1 MPITRRKLLL
11 SAAALPAA
19 LPAAQGA
26 FAAISASP
34 AAAASAPGDVVGK
47 ITVGY
52 QGWFACIG
60 DGAPINAWWHWSQ
73 NESQPPSPS
82 NENLKAWPDMTIFS
96 KGYTTAYANLNNGG
110 APNLFSSYDQQ
121 VVNTHCSLM
130 QANGIDTIA
139 LQRFDPNGSEGPTRN
154 AVTAMLNTGAQS
166 SGRKFYIM
174 YDATGWTNMKTEMPA
189 DWTNV
194 MSQYASSS
202 AYAHQNGKPVVG
214 IWGFGFND
222 ANHPWSAAD
231 CLSVVQWFQSQGCY
245 VMGGVPTYWHTG
257 VSDSRSGYLG
267 VYSAFNMISPWMV
280 GRIGT
285 SADSDNFYTN
295 VNVGDQAYCNSNGID
310 YQPCVLP
317 GDLSAR
323 QRVHGDFMWEQFY
336 NMVRVGAQGIYIS
349 MFDEFGEGNQIVNTA
364 PTQAYVPSN
373 SGLLSLDEDGT
384 ACSADY
390 YLRLTGDGGKMLKG
404 QIALTNVRP
413 TQPVTSGGSGPGT
426 GTNLALN
433 RPASASGSTQGYA
446 PANAVD
452 GNTSTYWESTN
463 NAFPQW
469 LQVDLGSTYT
479 LGSITLTLPP
489 SSSWSTRTQTI
500 QILGSTDGST
510 FTQIVAA
517 TGYTF
522 NPSTGNSVAITLPST
537 ASRYVRLN
545 ITANTGWPAGQISE
559 FQVYAAGSGST
570 TQPPTAPSSLHSTS
584 VTYNSVALAWTAST
598 SSVGVAG
605 YTVEQISGSTTTSV
619 GTTSSTTFTVTGL
632 SASTT
637 YEYAV
642 TAYDAAG
649 NVSAASNTVSV
660 TTSAAPANTNLAL
673 NRPVTASGSTQT
685 YVASNAVDGNTS
697 TYWESTDN
705 AFPQWIQVDLGSSI
719 SISRIVMDL
728 PPATAWGT
736 RTQTITIQGSNDGS
750 TYSTLAASAGYTFN
764 PSTGNTA
771 TATFTAATIRY
782 VKLTFTANTAWPAG
796 QLSELQVFSS

>member
-1 MPITRRKLLL
+1 MPITRRTLLI

-19 LPAAQGA
+19 Q
-26 FAAISASP
+26 FALSASP
-34 AAAASAPGDVVGK
+34 AAAASSAGDVVGK

-73 NESQPPSPS
+73 NEAAAPSPS
-82 NENLKAWPDMTIFS
+82 NENLKAWPDMTIYS
-96 KGYTTAYANLNNGG
+96 AGYKTAYANLNNGG

-121 VVNTHCSLM
+121 VLNTHCSLM

-139 LQRFDPNGSEGPTRN
+139 LQRFDPNGREGPTRN
-154 AVTAMLNTGAQS
+154 AITAKLNTAAQS

-174 YDATGWTNMKTEMPA
+174 YDASGWTNMKTEMPA

-231 CLSVVQWFQSQGCY
+231 CLSVIQWFQSQGCY
-245 VMGGVPTYWHTG
+245 VMGGVPTYWRTG
-257 VSDSRSGYLG
+257 VNDSRAGYLNT
-267 VYSAFNMISPWMV
+267 YSAFNMISPWMV

-285 SADSDNFYTN
+285 VTDSNNFYTN
-295 VNVGDQAYCNSNGID
+295 VNVGDQAYCNSNNID

-317 GDLSAR
+317 GDLSAN
-323 QRVHGDFMWEQFY
+323 QRAHGDFMWEQFY

-373 SGLLSLDEDGT
+373 SGLNSLDQDGT

-413 TQPVTSGGSGPGT
+413 TQPVVSGGGGPQP

-433 RPASASGSTQGYA
+433 KPTSASGSTSGF
-446 PANAVD
+446 PPSNAVD
-452 GNTSTYWESTN
+452 GNTSSYWESTD

-469 LQVDLGSTYT
+469 LQVDLGTTYA
-479 LGSITLTLPP
+479 LGSLTLTLPP

-500 QILGSTDGST
+500 QVLGSTDNST

-517 TGYTF
+517 TGYSF
-522 NPSTGNSVAITLPST
+522 NPSTGNSVSITLPT
-537 ASRYVRLN
+537 TTTRYVRLN
-545 ITANTGWPAGQISE
+545 FTANSAWPAGQISE
-559 FQVYAAGSGST
+559 FQVYAASSGST
-570 TQPPTAPSSLHSTS
+570 TQPPTAPGNLQSTS
-584 VTYNSVALAWTAST
+584 VTYNSVALSWTAST
-598 SSVGVAG
+598 SSVGLAG
-605 YTVEQISGSTTTSV
+605 YTVEEINGSTTSSV
-619 GTTSSTTFTVTGL
+619 GTTSSTTFTVSGL

-637 YEYAV
+637 YQFAV
-642 TAYDAAG
+642 TAKDTQG
-649 NVSAASNTVSV
+649 NVSAASNTVTV
-660 TTSAAPANTNLAL
+660 TTSAAPTNTNYAL
-673 NRPVTASGSTQT
+673 NQPATASGYTQSYT
-685 YVASNAVDGNTS
+685 PSNTVDGNTS

-705 AFPQWIQVDLGSSI
+705 AFPQWIQVDLGSSV
-719 SISRIVMDL
+719 SVGRVVMDL
-728 PPATAWGT
+728 PPSTSWST
-736 RTQTITIQGSNDGS
+736 RTQTVTIQGSTDG
-750 TYSTLAASAGYTFN
+750 TNYTTLAASTGYTFN
-764 PSTGNTA
+764 PSTGNSA
-771 TATFTAATIRY
+771 TATFAAATARY
-782 VKLTFTANTAWPAG
+782 VKLTFTANTGWPAG
-796 QLSELQVFSS
+796 QLSELQVYGS